1 MAVWFPSEGEK
12 YTGASQ
18 KGVVAS
24 GELYNSGVEWRG
36 VMVFGPHR
44 VPAQR

>member
-1 MAVWFPSEGEK
+1 MWVPSEGEK

-24 GELYNSGVEWRG
+24 GELYNISVEWSG
-36 VMVFGPHR
+36 VMVFGPQLR
-44 VPAQR
+44 SRCI